1 MEESTGK
8 RGWNSNFH
16 GGLGKRRWN
25 SNFSG
30 GLGKRAWNS
39 NFSGG
44 LGKRAWNKNF
54 SGINNKQRHFESSR
68 QRVFW
73 YIYFLVHF
81 QTFVLIIHYFVWNE
95 GGFGKR
101 AWNSNF
107 SGGLGKRAWN
117 SGFSENWTEQW
128 TINKLMELLLL
139 QDFRKTRSG
148 NLKFSHTLLSVMW
161 LFDYITTHRKLWPR
175 TDSFK
180 IVILDYWQQDLS
192 CELFSYLQ

>member
-54 SGINNKQRHFESSR
+54 SGINHNDTSKAADKECSDIF
-68 QRVFW
+68 
-73 YIYFLVHF
+73 IFLF
-81 QTFVLIIHYFVWNE
+81 TF
-95 GGFGKR
+95 
-101 AWNSNF
+101 
-107 SGGLGKRAWN
+107 
-117 SGFSENWTEQW
+117 
-128 TINKLMELLLL
+128 KL
-139 QDFRKTRSG
+139 
-148 NLKFSHTLLSVMW
+148 
-161 LFDYITTHRKLWPR
+161 
-175 TDSFK
+175 SF
-180 IVILDYWQQDLS
+180 
-192 CELFSYLQ
+192 